1 MQHRF
6 LGGFCLTDFARFGG
20 DGGGGKRRRNRSLN
34 NVMTE
39 EEIKE
44 LIINF
49 NLDESINDLKRY
61 YSTPTTWEIIKQAR
75 RETSHTL
82 FLSWFFNNKDFN
94 ADPNS
99 GPIKKLIVLL
109 LKWHKYQTSSQFDQ
123 VLENSIYAQDFEIL
137 SSKAEAE
144 FPIDCCIAKKG
155 QPAYGE
161 GSIDIFI
168 TCEVKINNIN
178 RCLHIVIEN
187 KIDASETTKSFDQA
201 STLLKCSN
209 KSNVPTTLYQTDA
222 YYDFITTE
230 FKADINIF
238 AYLKP
243 TKGNME
249 DIKEA
254 ECNNKNY
261 IQINYQEILDNI
273 IQPIYNQQQIS
284 SIDRFRLQDYIKT
297 LGKPSETDNIN
308 NITIMAMEEKERTL
322 LKKFFENNE
331 ELIRAAIE
339 SLGDSELTTA
349 MQSTPKVSQRLY
361 CINTD
366 TEKLTNVKVIEEFV
380 KMKLDK
386 NIAIDEINKEMNSYM
401 SKNSQRINVCD
412 NDGKVFREDK
422 HCYQFEHDG
431 TEYKVCMEWS
441 DKDDNSNFAKLRQG
455 ISKQY
460 KDFQIYKIS

>member
-1 MQHRF
+1 
-6 LGGFCLTDFARFGG
+6 
-20 DGGGGKRRRNRSLN
+20 
-34 NVMTE
+34 MTE

-109 LKWHKYQTSSQFDQ
+109 LKWHKYQTGSQFDPD
-123 VLENSIYAQDFEIL
+123 LENSIYAQDFEIL

-144 FPIDCCIAKKG
+144 FPIDCCIAGNG

-187 KIDASETTKSFDQA
+187 KIDASETTKSFDVQ
-201 STLLKCSN
+201 
-209 KSNVPTTLYQTDA
+209 TTLYQTDA
-222 YYDFITTE
+222 YYDFITNE
-230 FKADINIF
+230 FKDDINIF

-254 ECNNKNY
+254 ECNNKKY

-297 LGKPSETDNIN
+297 LGKPSETENIN

-339 SLGDSELTTA
+339 SLGDSKLTDA
-349 MQSTPKVSQRLY
+349 MQATPKVSQRLY
-361 CINTD
+361 RINNGS
-366 TEKLTNVKVIEEFV
+366 EKLTNVKVIEEFV

-386 NIAIDEINKEMNSYM
+386 NIAIDLS
-401 SKNSQRINVCD
+401 
-412 NDGKVFREDK
+412 
-422 HCYQFEHDG
+422 
-431 TEYKVCMEWS
+431 T
-441 DKDDNSNFAKLRQG
+441 
-455 ISKQY
+455 
-460 KDFQIYKIS
+460 